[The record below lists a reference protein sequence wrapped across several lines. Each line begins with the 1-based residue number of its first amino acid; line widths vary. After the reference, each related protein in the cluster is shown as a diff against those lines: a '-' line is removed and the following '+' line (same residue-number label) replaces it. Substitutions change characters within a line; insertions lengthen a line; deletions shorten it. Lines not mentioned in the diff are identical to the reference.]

1 MLHSHDAD
9 HGARDARIRLQTY
22 SPVRRLEGLPEA
34 LFANYWRDVHGP
46 LCSRL
51 PGLGFYVQHH
61 FSRTCLANLWP
72 LPAEVKPMNVVLD
85 GMVEIGFASSED
97 ALRFADASAILFG
110 DELNLFSHDL
120 AYFLPNGSRTFVDR
134 QADGAPNGPD
144 ALHRLHLHLDGGP
157 GEGFRN
163 WATGFAEALAA
174 DPAVLKLRLHLP
186 NPYRND
192 APSPPSP
199 GVDHYASEDRQTLAM
214 IEIGFASALAARTFF
229 ETDAYK
235 ATLPGLSE
243 NVRTLGVFLVTGVYT
258 FVRDGVMTSAG
269 LRGSRAA
276 EIIQAVGATNHMT
289 PAVVSIFTP
298 AASAACAAAESGT

>member
-1 MLHSHDAD
+1 MTHFHDVD

-22 SPVRRLEGLPEA
+22 SPVRRLDGLPEA
-34 LFANYWRDVHGP
+34 LFASYWRDVHGP

-61 FSRTCLANLWP
+61 FSRTHRANLWP
-72 LPAEVKPMNVVLD
+72 LPDGVKSMDVVLD
-85 GMVEIGFASSED
+85 GMVEIGFANAED
-97 ALRFADASAILFG
+97 AGRFTDASSILFG

-120 AYFLPNGSRTFVDR
+120 AYSLPKGSRTFVDR
-134 QADGAPNGPD
+134 LCDGAPNGPD
-144 ALHRLHLHLDGGP
+144 PLHRLHLHLDGGP
-157 GEGFRN
+157 GDAFQS
-163 WATGFAEALAA
+163 WATIFAAALAA

-186 NPYRND
+186 EPYRND

-199 GVDHYASEDRQTLAM
+199 GVDHYAGEGRQTLAM
-214 IEIGFASALAARTFF
+214 IEIGFATALAARTFF

-235 ATLPGLSE
+235 ATVPGLAA

-258 FVRDGVMTSAG
+258 FIRDGVMTQAG

-276 EIIQAVGATNHMT
+276 ELIAGIGATNHAR
-289 PAVVSIFTP
+289 PEVVSLFTP
-298 AASAACAAAESGT
+298 RPVLAPPPSAAA